1 MTKLEVRVRRLLRI
15 YPLDYRLQRG
25 DEIVATVL
33 DAADAGG
40 GTYVGD
46 LTSLVAHGI
55 QMRLGLTA
63 DRFGGRVMDEAG
75 LPGLYMA
82 AAVSIFLF
90 IWGEWLPVARTPY
103 PIGRF
108 GPFLTV
114 GPVIYLVW
122 ITSALLVGLRPQW
135 LRPVAVISVA
145 TTALLWPLGKA
156 FFASPNFWQLVL
168 LIGLGLPATLAP
180 TIVRSRRRLPTS
192 VAAGIGTF
200 AVMWWLGAVH
210 YLNPPYF
217 HGSVQFSF
225 YTFGNYIS
233 ARNLPWLAG
242 VVLCALVV
250 LVICRQS
257 VRAGAL
263 VVLTAPLLALAAG
276 SLRGADAAKVVHRGF
291 FVTAGISFLVI
302 PAISLVVA
310 WAVDLRR
317 KGERRVDSA

>member
-1 MTKLEVRVRRLLRI
+1 MTKLEAHARRLLRI
-15 YPLDYRLQRG
+15 YPPAYRLQRG
-25 DEIVATVL
+25 DEILATVL
-33 DAADAGG
+33 DAADARG
-40 GTYVGD
+40 GTSVRD
-46 LTSLVAHGI
+46 LTSLVAHGV

-63 DRFGGRVMDEAG
+63 DRFGGRVMDEAA
-75 LPGLYMA
+75 LPGLYMG

-103 PIGRF
+103 PIARF

-114 GPVIYLVW
+114 GPVIYLFW
-122 ITSALLVGLRPQW
+122 ITSALLVALQPQW
-135 LRPVAVISVA
+135 LRPAASISVA
-145 TTALLWPLGKA
+145 TTALLWPIGKA

-168 LIGLGLPATLAP
+168 LIGLGLPAALAP
-180 TIVRSRRRLPTS
+180 TIIRSRRRLPAN

-200 AVMWWLGAVH
+200 GVMWWLGAVH

-217 HGSVQFSF
+217 HGSLQFSF

-250 LVICRQS
+250 LVISRQG

-276 SLRGADAAKVVHRGF
+276 SLRGADAVAVLHRGF
-291 FVTAGISFLVI
+291 FVTTGILLLVI
-302 PAISLVVA
+302 PAVSLVVA
-310 WAVDLRR
+310 WVFDLRR
-317 KGERRVDSA
+317 TSEGRVDPA